1 VSEKRL
7 LVVDDEPE
15 FGEFVRKVA
24 VGLGYEVEVTGDGKS
39 FMTAYESFDPSVI
52 ILDLVMPGIDG
63 VELVQWL
70 VEHNFTAQ
78 LIVITGYNPKYAA
91 LAGKLAEARG
101 LSSVTT
107 LTKPVK
113 LSRLRNT
120 LAPWR

>member
-1 VSEKRL
+1 MSEKRL

-15 FGEFVRKVA
+15 FGEYVRKVA
-24 VGLGYEVEVTGDGKS
+24 VGLGYEVEVTSSGKS
-39 FMTAYESFDPSVI
+39 FMKAFESLEPSVI

-70 VEHNFTAQ
+70 VERGCTAR
-78 LIVITGYNPKYAA
+78 LIVITGYNPKYAE

-113 LSRLRNT
+113 LSRLRDA
-120 LAPWR
+120 LAP

>member
-1 VSEKRL
+1 MVEKRL

-15 FGEFVRKVA
+15 FGEYVRKVA

-70 VEHNFTAQ
+70 VAQGCTAP

-113 LSRLRNT
+113 LSRLRNV
-120 LAPWR
+120 LAP